1 MNILSLIYLWFI
13 SFEPRRFGFESIIS
27 PFGKRHRNWW
37 LGIDDNIVI
46 SCVNE
51 HRGNLYK
58 PIKFN
63 AITQPSGIK

>member
-1 MNILSLIYLWFI
+1 
-13 SFEPRRFGFESIIS
+13 
-27 PFGKRHRNWW
+27 
-37 LGIDDNIVI
+37 
-46 SCVNE
+46 VNE